1 MSFCGLVNCTECES
15 QHWVKSL
22 FLFSSCATYT
32 GRLPT
37 VMQLGGFTSI
47 RKKQIYWLLF
57 KCCNILKQSSVCSWS
72 GADARSDGIIVFSA
86 PLCEAACQKQ
96 QDNKWDVCKFTEEE
110 WFLFF
115 FQFAAVKA
123 FFLSLCWISSWCV
136 SNSDALRSSKEA
148 RSSCAAQ
155 KGYELFFELLRVN
168 ISFCSLCFLPSCLLV
183 SPPLMCVPA
192 SLQRFVGAAGWL
204 PLIRS
209 SRVSVGSGW
218 RWPGR
223 QWWQASHYQ
232 ALQTD

>member
-123 FFLSLCWISSWCV
+123 FFYH
-136 SNSDALRSSKEA
+136 
-148 RSSCAAQ
+148 CAELVPGVYQTAMRCEVQRRLVPPAQ
-155 KGYELFFELLRVN
+155 HRKVT
-168 ISFCSLCFLPSCLLV
+168 SCFLSC
-183 SPPLMCVPA
+183 
-192 SLQRFVGAAGWL
+192 
-204 PLIRS
+204 
-209 SRVSVGSGW
+209 SV
-218 RWPGR
+218 
-223 QWWQASHYQ
+223 
-232 ALQTD
+232 